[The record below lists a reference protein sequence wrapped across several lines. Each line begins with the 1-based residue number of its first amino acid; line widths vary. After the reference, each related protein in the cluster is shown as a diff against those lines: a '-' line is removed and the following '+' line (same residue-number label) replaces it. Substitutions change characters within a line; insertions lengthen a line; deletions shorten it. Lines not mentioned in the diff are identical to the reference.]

1 MIFRPTKRSIQPT
14 NPNIKI
20 DNTTVEYVENF
31 NFLGII
37 IDNKLNW
44 KAQTDSIAKKLSKTI
59 GIINKLK
66 HYLPLYTLK
75 TIYDSLINSSL
86 NYGILC
92 WGFKQNRIFQLQKK
106 AIRTITR
113 SKYNAHTE
121 PLFKKLNILKVND
134 IQIRKLYKFYF

>member
-1 MIFRPTKRSIQPT
+1 M
-14 NPNIKI
+14 
-20 DNTTVEYVENF
+20 E
-31 NFLGII
+31 
-37 IDNKLNW
+37 
-44 KAQTDSIAKKLSKTI
+44 SIAKKLSKTI

-66 HYLPLYTLK
+66 HYHPLYTLK
-75 TIYDSLINSSL
+75 TIYDSLINSFL

-121 PLFKKLNILKVND
+121 PLFKKLNILKVNE
-134 IQIRKLYKFYF
+134 IQLENCTNFTSDT